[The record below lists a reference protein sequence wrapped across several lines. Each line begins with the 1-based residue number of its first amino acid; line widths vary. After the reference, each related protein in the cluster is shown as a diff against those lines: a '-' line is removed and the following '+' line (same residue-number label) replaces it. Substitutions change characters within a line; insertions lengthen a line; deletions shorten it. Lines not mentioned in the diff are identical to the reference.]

1 MPDLIVAACGIQFPE
16 QGSNLG
22 LSHWEYRVLAT
33 GPPGKSCGFAFCG
46 LGSLISANQLIE
58 NQCFEVLFC
67 FLNQS
72 VCMKIV
78 STQDRPEVLNP
89 NKSLSNTCHNCP
101 CLPKVLGLPRWL
113 SGRESTCNAGDPG
126 SISPGEGNGNPLQY
140 SCLENP
146 MNREAW
152 QATVHRVAKSWTWLR
167 D

>member
-89 NKSLSNTCHNCP
+89 NKSLSNN
-101 CLPKVLGLPRWL
+101 L
-113 SGRESTCNAGDPG
+113 S
-126 SISPGEGNGNPLQY
+126 
-140 SCLENP
+140 
-146 MNREAW
+146 
-152 QATVHRVAKSWTWLR
+152 
-167 D
+167 